1 VTDHTASTDKEST
14 ARAADAADVGS
25 EADGEAAAEF
35 HRVCD
40 LDELWQGEMA
50 VFEVAS
56 TKILM
61 VHTESGVLRAVQY
74 ICPHQ
79 SFPLSDGELEGDTL
93 VCLKH
98 MWEFDVVSGCG
109 INPTGAAI
117 TLYPV
122 KVENDQVYVS
132 VAGVQPKYARP

>member
-1 VTDHTASTDKEST
+1 MTDHASSAEQDLAE
-14 ARAADAADVGS
+14 RAT
-25 EADGEAAAEF
+25 EAENDQAAEY
-35 HRVCD
+35 HHVCS
-40 LDELWQGEMA
+40 LDDLWQGEMA

-98 MWEFDVVSGCG
+98 MWEFDVVTGCG
-109 INPTGAAI
+109 INPTGAGVA
-117 TLYPV
+117 LYPV
-122 KVENDQVYVS
+122 KVEDDQVYVS